1 MEISAIVPLGAEL
14 TMYDRNMPITT
25 EIIEMS
31 IEISTVL
38 LNPVPNIMAVIF
50 GITISEEMSKIPTNL
65 MEAITVKLA
74 RTMKK

>member
-1 MEISAIVPLGAEL
+1 MEIIAIVPLGAEL

-25 EIIEMS
+25 EVIEMS
-31 IEISTVL
+31 IETSTVF

-50 GITISEEMSKIPTNL
+50 GITISEEMSKTPTNL

>member
-1 MEISAIVPLGAEL
+1 MEIIAIVPLGAEL

-25 EIIEMS
+25 EVIEMS
-31 IEISTVL
+31 IEISTVF

-50 GITISEEMSKIPTNL
+50 GITISEEMSKTPTNL

-74 RTMKK
+74 RIMKK

>member
-1 MEISAIVPLGAEL
+1 MEIIAIVPLGAEL
-14 TMYDRNMPITT
+14 AMYDRNMPITT
-25 EIIEMS
+25 EVIEMS
-31 IEISTVL
+31 IEISTVF

-50 GITISEEMSKIPTNL
+50 GITISEEMSKTPTNL